1 VTDPVIIGW
10 DIGGAHVK
18 AAKIDVTGRLLQV
31 ELHACPLWLG
41 LEQLHTAVAQVQLA
55 FKCTPAQHVITMTGE
70 LVDLFANREQ
80 GVREILAVL
89 ATLLG
94 EQIYVFAGA
103 KGILPLARV
112 ETQHYLAIA
121 SANWLAT
128 ATFAA
133 QHRPQGMLVDI
144 GSTTSDLLLF
154 KQGEVCVSGYS
165 DFERLRSGE
174 LIYTGVIR
182 TAVMAVA
189 QQAYF
194 QGQMQELMAEYFATM
209 ADVYRLTGELQEQHD
224 QTATADGT
232 EKTPQA
238 SARRLARMTG
248 YDFIESDMPVWQE
261 FARQLRQK
269 QWQKLLD
276 ACTRQLSR
284 VSMHAPC
291 LIGAGVGRFLV
302 QDLAQYLSCE
312 YIDFATLLQ
321 AETQDLQLAG
331 SDCAP
336 AVALVCMFAQK

>member
-1 VTDPVIIGW
+1 MIIGW

-18 AAKIDVTGRLLQV
+18 AAKLDASGRLLQV

-41 LEQLHTAVAQVQLA
+41 LEQLKTAVTQVLLA
-55 FKCTPAQHVITMTGE
+55 FKVRQAQHVVTMTGE

-89 ATLLG
+89 AALLG

-103 KGILPLARV
+103 TGILPLASIDTR
-112 ETQHYLAIA
+112 HYPAIA

-128 ATFAA
+128 ATFVA
-133 QHRPQGMLVDI
+133 QHQLQGMLVDI

-154 KQGEVCVSGYS
+154 KQGEVCASGYS
-165 DFERLRSGE
+165 DFERLRTGE

-194 QGQMQELMAEYFATM
+194 QGQLQELMAEYFATM
-209 ADVYRLTGELQEQHD
+209 ADVYRLTGELQEHHD
-224 QTATADGT
+224 HTASADGA
-232 EKTPQA
+232 EKNPQA

-248 YDFIESDMPVWQE
+248 YDFIASDMPKWHE

-269 QWQKLLD
+269 QKQKLLE

-284 VSMHAPC
+284 LPLQAPC
-291 LIGAGVGRFLV
+291 LVGAGVGRFLV
-302 QDLAQYLSCE
+302 QDLAQQLNCTYV
-312 YIDFATLLQ
+312 DFAALLQ

-336 AVALVCMFAQK
+336 AVALACIFAQK